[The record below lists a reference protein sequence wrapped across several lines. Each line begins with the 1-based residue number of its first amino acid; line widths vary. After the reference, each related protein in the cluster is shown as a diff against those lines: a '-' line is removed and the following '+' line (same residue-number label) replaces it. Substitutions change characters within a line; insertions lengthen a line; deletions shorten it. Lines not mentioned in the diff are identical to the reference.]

1 MFNKDLSV
9 SLSESLGLSS
19 LSFLYKKVTDNID
32 KSFTELT
39 TEIVDKLIQLCK
51 VDLTC
56 AVVVNRVQ
64 VTVAH
69 EG

>member
-1 MFNKDLSV
+1 MFSKDLSV
-9 SLSESLGLSS
+9 SLSASLGFSS
-19 LSFLYKKVTDNID
+19 LSFLYKKVTDNVD

-39 TEIVDKLIQLCK
+39 AKIVDELIQLCK
-51 VDLTC
+51 VNLTC
-56 AVVVNRVQ
+56 AVVINRVQ